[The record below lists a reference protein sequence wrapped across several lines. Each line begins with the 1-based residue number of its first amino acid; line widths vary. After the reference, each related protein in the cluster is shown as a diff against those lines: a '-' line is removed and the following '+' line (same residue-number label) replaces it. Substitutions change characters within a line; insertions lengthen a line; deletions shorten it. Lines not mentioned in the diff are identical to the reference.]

1 MSKHFAAEVY
11 FEFCCDF
18 WIIFFVMCLKNRLIK
33 IIPKNNLETK
43 DRKKISRFKTKR
55 KKLVWWLSLH
65 ITKMMYW
72 YFIWKDSFFSFLL
85 LIGIQVVNDGV
96 MMAFSV
102 GKVLQTIWILAVKCH
117 TSNVKIGHDF
127 KNDVLIAIAK
137 GGTKRIGCIGRTGT
151 VQNHW
156 FLIRFQ
162 FFADLIPTR
171 KGRDCDGRGGA

>member
-1 MSKHFAAEVY
+1 MEV
-11 FEFCCDF
+11 
-18 WIIFFVMCLKNRLIK
+18 WNSV
-33 IIPKNNLETK
+33 
-43 DRKKISRFKTKR
+43 
-55 KKLVWWLSLH
+55 
-65 ITKMMYW
+65 
-72 YFIWKDSFFSFLL
+72 

-137 GGTKRIGCIGRTGT
+137 GGTKRIGCIGWTGT
-151 VQNHW
+151 VQNHG

-162 FFADLIPTR
+162 FLADLIPTR

>member
-1 MSKHFAAEVY
+1 MEV
-11 FEFCCDF
+11 
-18 WIIFFVMCLKNRLIK
+18 WNSV
-33 IIPKNNLETK
+33 
-43 DRKKISRFKTKR
+43 
-55 KKLVWWLSLH
+55 
-65 ITKMMYW
+65 
-72 YFIWKDSFFSFLL
+72 

-96 MMAFSV
+96 MMAFSIGILV
-102 GKVLQTIWILAVKCH
+102 VLQTIAILAVKCH

-156 FLIRFQ
+156 FLIRFK